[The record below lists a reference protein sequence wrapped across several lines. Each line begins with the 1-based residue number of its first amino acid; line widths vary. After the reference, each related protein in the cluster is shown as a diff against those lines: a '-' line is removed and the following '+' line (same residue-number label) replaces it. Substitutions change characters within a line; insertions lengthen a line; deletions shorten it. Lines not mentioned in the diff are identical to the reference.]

1 MKDQNFF
8 LNVRFIGSNFYG
20 KNLERKGDEVIGT
33 PLLPTAMQQ
42 KDRPVL

>member
-1 MKDQNFF
+1 LYIADRIDVVEVEIFT
-8 LNVRFIGSNFYG
+8 

-33 PLLPTAMQQ
+33 PLLPSAMQQ